1 METKKKK
8 LRFSKYLKI
17 SNERLIE
24 AIEYYQLRMG
34 YDDKTMAKYLLEDLR
49 FFKMWK
55 QGEGQLLDKC
65 RYQAYQIVVR
75 LVNRGLFDL
84 EKGVLV
90 PLKTKEED
98 K

>member
-1 METKKKK
+1 MKKK

-17 SNERLIE
+17 SDKLLIQ
-24 AIEYYQLRMG
+24 AICYYQERMG
-34 YDDKTMAKYLLEDLR
+34 YDDKTMSKLLLEDLR
-49 FFKMWK
+49 FFKRWK

-65 RYQAYQIVVR
+65 RYEAYKIVVR

-84 EKGVLV
+84 EEGVLV
-90 PLKTKEED
+90 PLKTEEED

>member
-1 METKKKK
+1 METKKK

-34 YDDKTMAKYLLEDLR
+34 YDDKTMAKYLCEDLR

-65 RYQAYQIVVR
+65 RYQAYQIVIR
-75 LVNRGLFDL
+75 LANRGLFDL
-84 EKGVLV
+84 EEGILV
-90 PLKTKEED
+90 PLETEED

>member
-1 METKKKK
+1 METKKK

-34 YDDKTMAKYLLEDLR
+34 YDDKTMAKYLCEDLR

-84 EKGVLV
+84 KDGVLV
-90 PLKTKEED
+90 PLETEED

>member
-1 METKKKK
+1 METKKK

-34 YDDKTMAKYLLEDLR
+34 YDDKTMAKYLCEDLR

-65 RYQAYQIVVR
+65 KYQAYQIVVR

-84 EKGVLV
+84 KDGVLV
-90 PLKTKEED
+90 PLETEED

>member
-1 METKKKK
+1 METKKK

-24 AIEYYQLRMG
+24 AIEYYQARMG
-34 YDDKTMAKYLLEDLR
+34 YDDKTMAKYLCEDLR

-65 RYQAYQIVVR
+65 KYQAYQIVVR

-84 EKGVLV
+84 EEGILV
-90 PLKTKEED
+90 PLETEED

>member
-1 METKKKK
+1 METKKK
-8 LRFSKYLKI
+8 LRFSKHLKI

-24 AIEYYQLRMG
+24 AIEYYQLMMG

-65 RYQAYQIVVR
+65 RYKAYEFVIIM
-75 LVNRGLFDL
+75 VNRGLFDL
-84 EKGVLV
+84 ENGILV
-90 PLKTKEED
+90 PLETEED

>member
-24 AIEYYQLRMG
+24 GISYYQQRMG
-34 YDDKTMAKYLLEDLR
+34 YDDKTMAKYLCEDLR

-55 QGEGQLLDKC
+55 QGEGELLDKC
-65 RYQAYQIVVR
+65 RYKAYEFVVR
-75 LVNRGLFDL
+75 MVNRGLFDL

-90 PLKTKEED
+90 PLETED

>member
-1 METKKKK
+1 MENKKK

-17 SNERLIE
+17 TNERLIE
-24 AIEYYQLRMG
+24 GRTYYQERMG
-34 YDDKTMAKYLLEDLR
+34 YDDRTMAKYLLEDLR
-49 FFKMWK
+49 FFKLWK

-84 EKGVLV
+84 EQGVLV
-90 PLKTKEED
+90 PLKTEED

>member
-1 METKKKK
+1 METNKKK

-34 YDDKTMAKYLLEDLR
+34 YDDKTMAKYLCEDLR

-65 RYQAYQIVVR
+65 RYQAYQIVIR
-75 LVNRGLFDL
+75 LANRGLFDL
-84 EKGVLV
+84 EEGILV
-90 PLKTKEED
+90 PLETEED

>member
-8 LRFSKYLKI
+8 LKFSKYLKV
-17 SNERLIE
+17 SDKRLRE
-24 AIEYYQLRMG
+24 AIEYYQKRMG

-49 FFKMWK
+49 FFKLWK

-84 EKGVLV
+84 EEGVLV
-90 PLKTKEED
+90 PLETEED

>member
-1 METKKKK
+1 MENKKK

-17 SNERLIE
+17 TNERWIE
-24 AIEYYQLRMG
+24 GITYYQERMG
-34 YDDKTMAKYLLEDLR
+34 YDDRTMAKYLLEDLR
-49 FFKMWK
+49 FFKLWK

-84 EKGVLV
+84 EQGVLV
-90 PLKTKEED
+90 PLKTEED

>member
-1 METKKKK
+1 MENKKK

-17 SNERLIE
+17 TNERLIE
-24 AIEYYQLRMG
+24 GITYYQERMG
-34 YDDKTMAKYLLEDLR
+34 YDDRTMAKYLLEDLR
-49 FFKMWK
+49 FFKLWK

-84 EKGVLV
+84 EQGVLV
-90 PLKTKEED
+90 PLKTEED